1 MIHSRA
7 RIRLRTGTGATSANS
22 RTADGS
28 PRGAQIAAATRVLS
42 SGTSSVTRPSS
53 VTVCAPTNSSRP
65 PSAVTAQDQA
75 AASTDRACS
84 AAEGAA
90 VQGWLSPIRSS

>member
-22 RTADGS
+22 STADGS
-28 PRGAQIAAATRVLS
+28 PRGAQIAAVTSVLS
-42 SGTSSVTRPSS
+42 SGTHKITRPSS

-65 PSAVTAQDQA
+65 PSAVTAQDHA
-75 AASTDRACS
+75 AASTERARS
-84 AAEGAA
+84 AAAGAA
-90 VQGWLSPIRSS
+90 VQV